1 MIEDIYQETRE
12 NMGKSI
18 EDLNREFKKVRTGR
32 ASLSILDGIR
42 VNYYGTPTPLNQMA
56 TLAVPESRLITIQ
69 PWDVSGIK
77 EIEKAILKSDLGL
90 TPSSDGKI
98 VRIAIPP
105 LTEERRKEL
114 VRVINKMS
122 EEHKV
127 AVRNIRRDANEMLKE
142 LKKEGDISED
152 EAFKAQDQVQKITDD
167 HINLVEQAL
176 LWLAFSFYIKK
187 RLVPFC
193 VFVLFAASFKMTP
206 TFFIILVLL
215 SDDKNKYKLFVGS
228 AGAFLT
234 YLLIQYVILPD
245 YFTGFVRNA
254 LAVVGESGRV
264 VPSTLKFLGDIF
276 KICPYIAIFSEHLVR
291 SFNNIVFFR
300 NGTIIVYSIF
310 GNHIEPSVNQFLCL
324 LNVTIIDQTFPC
336 HHLVWRPSIGIIPLS
351 CRALC

>member
-12 NMGKSI
+12 NMGKSVD
-18 EDLNREFKKVRTGR
+18 DLKREFKRVRTGR

-98 VRIAIPP
+98 IRIAIPP

-127 AVRNIRRDANEMLKE
+127 AVRNIRRDANDMLKD

-167 HINLVEQAL
+167 HINL
-176 LWLAFSFYIKK
+176 
-187 RLVPFC
+187 
-193 VFVLFAASFKMTP
+193 
-206 TFFIILVLL
+206 
-215 SDDKNKYKLFVGS
+215 
-228 AGAFLT
+228 
-234 YLLIQYVILPD
+234 
-245 YFTGFVRNA
+245 
-254 LAVVGESGRV
+254 
-264 VPSTLKFLGDIF
+264 
-276 KICPYIAIFSEHLVR
+276 
-291 SFNNIVFFR
+291 
-300 NGTIIVYSIF
+300 
-310 GNHIEPSVNQFLCL
+310 
-324 LNVTIIDQTFPC
+324 IDQITKEKEKEILEF
-336 HHLVWRPSIGIIPLS
+336 
-351 CRALC
+351 